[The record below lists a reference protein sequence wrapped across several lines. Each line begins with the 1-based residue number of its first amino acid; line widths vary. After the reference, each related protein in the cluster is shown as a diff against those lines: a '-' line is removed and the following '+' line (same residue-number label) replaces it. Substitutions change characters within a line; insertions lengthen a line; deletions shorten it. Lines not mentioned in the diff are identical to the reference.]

1 MSNTGELEFLRKAIL
16 MYGALTGITI
26 TPAHQSDA
34 DRLAVLANRP
44 LCDLTQAERAELAT
58 LAQRV

>member
-1 MSNTGELEFLRKAIL
+1 MSNTGELEFLRKAVL
-16 MYGALTGITI
+16 MYEALTGIRI
-26 TPAHQSDA
+26 TPTHQSDA

-44 LCDLTQAERAELAT
+44 ICDLTKAERAELAS